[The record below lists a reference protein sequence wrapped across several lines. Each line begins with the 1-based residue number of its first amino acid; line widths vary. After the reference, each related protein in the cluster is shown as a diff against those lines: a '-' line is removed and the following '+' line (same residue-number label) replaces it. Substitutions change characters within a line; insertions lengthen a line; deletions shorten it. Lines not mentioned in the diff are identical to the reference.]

1 MDYVAIIGFSAA
13 ICTTAAF
20 LPQAIKTLKTKSTKD
35 ISLIMYLLFC
45 IGVFLWLIY
54 GLYLNSYPIILANII
69 TLVLALIVL
78 TMKIIYN

>member
-13 ICTTAAF
+13 ICTTTAF